1 MSREVSTLAD
11 IFTVRRGSTRC
22 VVDKPI
28 IGRALPTVCVVVIPI
43 LAVSGSLVAGFGVA
57 VAVYPFVHLW
67 FRWVAYRSKQS
78 ANFCK
83 RTGVRGWF

>member
-1 MSREVSTLAD
+1 MSREADTLAD

-22 VVDKPI
+22 DVDKPI
-28 IGRALPTVCVVVIPI
+28 VGRALPTVCVVVIPI

-67 FRWVAYRSKQS
+67 FRWVAFRAPKGRR
-78 ANFCK
+78 K
-83 RTGVRGWF
+83 